1 MGRSQLQGHLVPDE
15 VIPHVDAVLQ
25 DHVQKPVPIRP
36 DDMEP
41 LPVRRD
47 AHFVLDFRF
56 HVFCRVRRLDEEC
69 ENQKGPLHQDV
80 DPKIITRISII
91 RSITT
96 IIIIIIIS
104 LYGYAPA

>member
-47 AHFVLDFRF
+47 AHFVLDLRF
-56 HVFCRVRRLDEEC
+56 HVFCRVRRLDEER
-69 ENQKGPLHQDV
+69 EIQKGPLPQDV
-80 DPKIITRISII
+80 DPKIIITRISII
-91 RSITT
+91 ITITT
-96 IIIIIIIS
+96 IILIIIS